1 MAYNQFDINSKDLEN
16 LPRNPE
22 SANLIISSL
31 LRANAQDENNAMRK
45 YYQLLTILTDKED
58 IDIIKEI
65 ISDEKNHEKL
75 LNQLDYKY
83 SRIKVAIS

>member
-1 MAYNQFDINSKDLEN
+1 MAYNQFNINSKDLEN

-31 LRANAQDENNAMRK
+31 LRANAQDENDAMRK

>member
-31 LRANAQDENNAMRK
+31 LRANAQDENDAMRK

>member
-31 LRANAQDENNAMRK
+31 LRANAQDENDAMRK
-45 YYQLLTILTDKED
+45 YYQLLTILTDLIYGSK
-58 IDIIKEI
+58 
-65 ISDEKNHEKL
+65 
-75 LNQLDYKY
+75 
-83 SRIKVAIS
+83 

>member
-1 MAYNQFDINSKDLEN
+1 MAYNQFDINSTDLEN

-31 LRANAQDENNAMRK
+31 LRANAQDENDAMRK

>member
-31 LRANAQDENNAMRK
+31 LRANAQNENDAMRK